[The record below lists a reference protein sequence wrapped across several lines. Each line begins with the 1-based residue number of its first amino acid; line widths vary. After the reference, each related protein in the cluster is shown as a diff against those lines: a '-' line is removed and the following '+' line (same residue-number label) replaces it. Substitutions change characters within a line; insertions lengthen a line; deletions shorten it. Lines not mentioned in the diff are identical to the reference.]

1 MASGAVSQD
10 GPVIGGGHERSRK
23 PGKTAPTVE
32 QLDAAAQSRKD
43 SDARETARNALPDV
57 SVRSVSS
64 EADSLVVVL

>member
-10 GPVIGGGHERSRK
+10 GPVIGGGHECSRK

-43 SDARETARNALPDV
+43 SDARDCQECPSGCLCDIRY
-57 SVRSVSS
+57 SV
-64 EADSLVVVL
+64 AGKK